1 MKYSIKEISRLA
13 NVSPGTVSKALNGK
27 KGVSEEKRLEIIRLA
42 GEHNYIPNA
51 SARALSHQR
60 TETVGLIVPTGINRS
75 LLGVYWSEIITA
87 IAAEVSRQNYN
98 LLLIV
103 PNSEKRLE
111 SLKQSILRHNMDGLI
126 VPAEELSLP
135 LIKLLKDSDIPFVI
149 QGRSSLI
156 EHYGVDVN
164 NTSGSVALTKRL
176 LQEGA
181 TNCACV
187 AGPEDFLYTKE
198 RIAGFCSAMESI
210 GKKNPPFMCTQYS
223 ESAAVSDI
231 KDFFS
236 RNKKIDGVF
245 ITAGGEFSF
254 YVLRVLKELSF
265 DMKKISFAVFDD
277 FAPLHFLPF
286 PVITGSQP
294 IREMGTQSV
303 QNLFRLIN
311 GEKPPQLSLFDIR
324 VNG

>member
-1 MKYSIKEISRLA
+1 
-13 NVSPGTVSKALNGK
+13 
-27 KGVSEEKRLEIIRLA
+27 
-42 GEHNYIPNA
+42 
-51 SARALSHQR
+51 
-60 TETVGLIVPTGINRS
+60 
-75 LLGVYWSEIITA
+75 
-87 IAAEVSRQNYN
+87 
-98 LLLIV
+98 
-103 PNSEKRLE
+103 
-111 SLKQSILRHNMDGLI
+111 
-126 VPAEELSLP
+126 
-135 LIKLLKDSDIPFVI
+135 
-149 QGRSSLI
+149 
-156 EHYGVDVN
+156 
-164 NTSGSVALTKRL
+164 
-176 LQEGA
+176 
-181 TNCACV
+181 
-187 AGPEDFLYTKE
+187 
-198 RIAGFCSAMESI
+198 MESI

-223 ESAAVSDI
+223 ESAAVADI

-294 IREMGTQSV
+294 IREMGTQSA